1 MQCMSTEVVYK
12 KLKSALNNRGFKIK
26 SNDEDNNIFIAFNT
40 SNKPVSIL
48 ILVEMNGRTIQFY
61 SKIKDVVATDRYLK
75 PLLQE
80 NNEYKFV
87 KWSINEKKEIVCT
100 IDLFTYEN
108 NIKEQ
113 DIVSIL
119 ELIVSSHVRIN
130 EKIKLVDQNM
140 SSQKMNYKF
149 WYCLIILLSLPPLIS
164 TVYGIFKGG
173 NLNSIS
179 INISIPESFNVESCL
194 NKKDKKLAQKLVNPL
209 STLRMK

>member
-1 MQCMSTEVVYK
+1 MSTEVVYK
-12 KLKSALNNRGFKIK
+12 KLKSALKDRGFKIK
-26 SNDEDNNIFIAFNT
+26 ENDEDNNIFIAFNT

-119 ELIVSSHVRIN
+119 DLIVSSHVRIN
-130 EKIKLVDQNM
+130 EKIKL
-140 SSQKMNYKF
+140 
-149 WYCLIILLSLPPLIS
+149 
-164 TVYGIFKGG
+164 
-173 NLNSIS
+173 
-179 INISIPESFNVESCL
+179 IN
-194 NKKDKKLAQKLVNPL
+194 
-209 STLRMK
+209 

>member
-1 MQCMSTEVVYK
+1 MSTEVVYK

-61 SKIKDVVATDRYLK
+61 SKIKDMVATDRYLK

-130 EKIKLVDQNM
+130 EKIKL
-140 SSQKMNYKF
+140 
-149 WYCLIILLSLPPLIS
+149 
-164 TVYGIFKGG
+164 
-173 NLNSIS
+173 
-179 INISIPESFNVESCL
+179 IN
-194 NKKDKKLAQKLVNPL
+194 
-209 STLRMK
+209 

>member
-1 MQCMSTEVVYK
+1 MSIEVVYK

-130 EKIKLVDQNM
+130 EKIKLVD
-140 SSQKMNYKF
+140 
-149 WYCLIILLSLPPLIS
+149 
-164 TVYGIFKGG
+164 
-173 NLNSIS
+173 
-179 INISIPESFNVESCL
+179 
-194 NKKDKKLAQKLVNPL
+194 
-209 STLRMK
+209 

>member
-1 MQCMSTEVVYK
+1 MSKEVVYE
-12 KLKSALNNRGFKIK
+12 KLKSALQNRGFKIK

-61 SKIKDVVATDRYLK
+61 SKIKDVVATDGYLK

-87 KWSINEKKEIVCT
+87 KWSINEKEEIVCT

-130 EKIKLVDQNM
+130 
-140 SSQKMNYKF
+140 
-149 WYCLIILLSLPPLIS
+149 
-164 TVYGIFKGG
+164 
-173 NLNSIS
+173 
-179 INISIPESFNVESCL
+179 
-194 NKKDKKLAQKLVNPL
+194 KKLNLL
-209 STLRMK
+209 I

>member
-1 MQCMSTEVVYK
+1 MEELFNSIQR
-12 KLKSALNNRGFKIK
+12 LK
-26 SNDEDNNIFIAFNT
+26 
-40 SNKPVSIL
+40 
-48 ILVEMNGRTIQFY
+48 
-61 SKIKDVVATDRYLK
+61 TDRYLK

-130 EKIKLVDQNM
+130 EKIKLVD
-140 SSQKMNYKF
+140 
-149 WYCLIILLSLPPLIS
+149 
-164 TVYGIFKGG
+164 
-173 NLNSIS
+173 
-179 INISIPESFNVESCL
+179 
-194 NKKDKKLAQKLVNPL
+194 
-209 STLRMK
+209 

>member
-1 MQCMSTEVVYK
+1 MSTEVVYK
-12 KLKSALNNRGFKIK
+12 KLKSALNNRGFKSK

-130 EKIKLVDQNM
+130 EKIKL
-140 SSQKMNYKF
+140 
-149 WYCLIILLSLPPLIS
+149 
-164 TVYGIFKGG
+164 
-173 NLNSIS
+173 
-179 INISIPESFNVESCL
+179 IN
-194 NKKDKKLAQKLVNPL
+194 
-209 STLRMK
+209 

>member
-1 MQCMSTEVVYK
+1 MSTEVVYK

-130 EKIKLVDQNM
+130 EKIKLVD
-140 SSQKMNYKF
+140 
-149 WYCLIILLSLPPLIS
+149 
-164 TVYGIFKGG
+164 
-173 NLNSIS
+173 
-179 INISIPESFNVESCL
+179 
-194 NKKDKKLAQKLVNPL
+194 
-209 STLRMK
+209 